1 MLSHLNV
8 GSFLISAIL
17 AVLFI
22 ATVPAEFL
30 SVQLQWKQELKA
42 LIDGASYFPAAHER
56 QSHCSRQDQGT
67 GIA

>member
-1 MLSHLNV
+1 MCSNLNV

-22 ATVPAEFL
+22 ATASDEFL
-30 SVQLQWKQELKA
+30 SVQLQWKQILKA
-42 LIDGASYFPAAHER
+42 LIDGASYFRAAHER
-56 QSHCSRQDQGT
+56 QSHCSLPDKGT